1 MQRQKT
7 RTPRAHISFAC
18 PLWVLPCSPMRDEA
32 ITYVR
37 NRETQASSPLR
48 SAECGTLVLPTQGAG
63 YHSFTRP
70 LHLLKK
76 QKTKDKR
83 NLHRPSEGRRSQLKS
98 SQLGHYKTSWQ
109 PFWEFPAL
117 RARYRVLPRDGSVR
131 TTKL

>member
-1 MQRQKT
+1 MQRQKI

-18 PLWVLPCSPMRDEA
+18 PLWVLPWSPMRDEA

-70 LHLLKK
+70 LHLKNK
-76 QKTKDKR
+76 RQKTKETCKAQH
-83 NLHRPSEGRRSQLKS
+83 NMVARRLDGWVTRWLAGW
-98 SQLGHYKTSWQ
+98 LGGWVAG
-109 PFWEFPAL
+109 WL
-117 RARYRVLPRDGSVR
+117 GG
-131 TTKL
+131 

>member
-1 MQRQKT
+1 MQRQKI

-18 PLWVLPCSPMRDEA
+18 PLWVLPWSPMRDEA

-70 LHLLKK
+70 LHLKNK
-76 QKTKDKR
+76 RQKTKETCTVR
-83 NLHRPSEGRRSQLKS
+83 V
-98 SQLGHYKTSWQ
+98 
-109 PFWEFPAL
+109 
-117 RARYRVLPRDGSVR
+117 RAGVR
-131 TTKL
+131 TCMRRYAYLHAQEVSCDGMDQKA